1 MAITVFTNADHNY
14 KPLVGITKITR
25 HQPTTTHY
33 AHMKKIKTRLQLTK
47 TTVRV
52 LRDSELAAA
61 QGGGGGLLA
70 GRASTNDPTACF
82 VSGGDTKKL

>member
-1 MAITVFTNADHNY
+1 
-14 KPLVGITKITR
+14 
-25 HQPTTTHY
+25 
-33 AHMKKIKTRLQLTK
+33 MKKIKTRLQLTK